1 MRKKFRY
8 SPSKLQT
15 LTTILLAAEV
25 FSYSIKSMIRDLI
38 KPHVENK
45 KEKKKKNKN
54 KERKK

>member
-15 LTTILLAAEV
+15 RTTILLAAEV

-45 KEKKKKNKN
+45 KEKKKKKIKN
-54 KERKK
+54 KE